1 MTRTVKTSIIEKN
14 FTNKTTGKEQTISI
28 NYAKVIDRL
37 NAFRSDYPRSKILTQ
52 SKTVDGVIT
61 FKAFI
66 WKDKDELIEVL
77 KQGVDKEAIYYTADS
92 EGTAQKEVN
101 KSEKNFEKLETIA
114 VGRALALLGY
124 SVSGEI
130 ASTEEMEE
138 FEDYKAQKYQED
150 VEQAIELLNGAAT
163 IEDLRKVFVS
173 LERKIREEPN
183 VIITKNKCKEKLTN
197 KLASA
202 KKEKNNESNQDPT
215 K

>member
-1 MTRTVKTSIIEKN
+1 MTKQVKTSVIEKK
-14 FTNKTTGKEQTISI
+14 FKNKAGQEQTIKI
-28 NYAKVIDRL
+28 NYAKVVDRL

-52 SKTVDGVIT
+52 SKTMDGSIT

-66 WKDKDELIEVL
+66 WKDKDELLEAL

-124 SVSGEI
+124 SVSGGI

-138 FEDYKAQKYQED
+138 FEDYKAQKYEEAVD
-150 VEQAIELLNGAAT
+150 EAKRSLDGASSIE
-163 IEDLRKVFVS
+163 ELRKTFVA
-173 LERKIREEPN
+173 LEIKVRN
-183 VIITKNKCKEKLTN
+183 NSSVI
-197 KLASA
+197 A
-202 KKEKNNESNQDPT
+202 KKDECKAKLIKNNQGDQNESNPNST

>member
-1 MTRTVKTSIIEKN
+1 MTRTVKTSIIEKK

-37 NAFRSDYPRSKILTQ
+37 NAFRSDYPRSKVLTQ

-66 WKDKDELIEVL
+66 WKDKDELLEIL

-124 SVSGEI
+124 AVSGEI

-163 IEDLRKVFVS
+163 IDDLRKVFVS
-173 LERKIREEPN
+173 IERKIREEPN
-183 VIITKNKCKEKLTN
+183 VIITKNKCKEKLT
-197 KLASA
+197 KKVPV
-202 KKEKNNESNQDPT
+202 KKEQNDENNQDPT

>member
-1 MTRTVKTSIIEKN
+1 MTKKVKTSIIEKK
-14 FTNKTTGKEQTISI
+14 FTNKTTGEEKTISI
-28 NYAKVIDRL
+28 NYAKVVDRL

-52 SKTVDGVIT
+52 SKTVDGIIT
-61 FKAFI
+61 FKAFV
-66 WKDKDELIEVL
+66 WKDKDELLEVL

-124 SVSGEI
+124 AVSGEI

-138 FEDYKAQKYQED
+138 FEDYKAQKHQES

-163 IEDLRKVFVS
+163 IDDLRKVFVS

-183 VIITKNKCKEKLTN
+183 VIITKNKCKEELT
-197 KLASA
+197 KKVSVR
-202 KKEKNNESNQDPT
+202 KEKNDENNQNPT

>member
-1 MTRTVKTSIIEKN
+1 MTKKVKTSIIEKK
-14 FTNKTTGKEQTISI
+14 FTNKTTGEENTISI
-28 NYAKVIDRL
+28 NYAKVVDRL

-66 WKDKDELIEVL
+66 WKDKDELLEVL
-77 KQGVDKEAIYYTADS
+77 KQGVDKEVIYYTADS

-138 FEDYKAQKYQED
+138 FEDYKAQKHQED
-150 VEQAIELLNGAAT
+150 VDQAIELLNGAAT
-163 IEDLRKVFVS
+163 IEDLRKVFIS
-173 LERKIREEPN
+173 LERKIREEPT
-183 VIITKNKCKEKLTN
+183 VIVTKNKCKEKLT
-197 KLASA
+197 KKVSA
-202 KKEKNNESNQDPT
+202 KKEKNNESNQNPT

>member
-1 MTRTVKTSIIEKN
+1 MTKKVKTSIIEKK
-14 FTNKTTGKEQTISI
+14 FTNKTTGEEKTISI
-28 NYAKVIDRL
+28 NYAKVVDRL
-37 NAFRSDYPRSKILTQ
+37 NVFRSDYPRSKILTQ

-66 WKDKDELIEVL
+66 WKDKDDLLEVL

-173 LERKIREEPN
+173 LERKIREEPT
-183 VIITKNKCKEKLTN
+183 VIVTKNKCKEKLT
-197 KLASA
+197 KKVSV
-202 KKEKNNESNQDPT
+202 KKEQNDENNQNPT

>member
-1 MTRTVKTSIIEKN
+1 MTKKVKTSIIEKK
-14 FTNKTTGKEQTISI
+14 FTNKTTGEEKTISI
-28 NYAKVIDRL
+28 NYAKVVDRL

-52 SKTVDGVIT
+52 SKTVDGMIT

-66 WKDKDELIEVL
+66 WKDKDELLEVL

-150 VEQAIELLNGAAT
+150 VDQAIELLNGAAT

-173 LERKIREEPN
+173 LERKIREEPT
-183 VIITKNKCKEKLTN
+183 VIVAKNKCKEKLT
-197 KLASA
+197 KKVSA
-202 KKEKNNESNQDPT
+202 KKEQK
-215 K
+215 